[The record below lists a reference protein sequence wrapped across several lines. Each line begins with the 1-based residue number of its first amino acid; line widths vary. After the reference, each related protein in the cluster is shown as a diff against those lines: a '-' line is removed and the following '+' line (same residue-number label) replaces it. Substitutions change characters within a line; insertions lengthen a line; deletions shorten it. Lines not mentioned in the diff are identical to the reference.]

1 MEKEEKQL
9 SKLLSY
15 VLRHNPAQIGIVL
28 NEEGWTAVD
37 TLLHQLQA
45 HGYTISF
52 ALLQQIVQNN
62 SKQRFSFNDD
72 NSYIRA
78 NQGHS
83 VAINAH
89 WPQATPPSLLYH
101 GTGSQYVDAIMQEG
115 LQKRSRHHVHLSDN
129 QLTALEI
136 GRRHGKPVLLTI
148 DTAAMLKDG
157 CIFFI
162 TENNVWLTEEVKPQY
177 LSLPL

>member
-1 MEKEEKQL
+1 
-9 SKLLSY
+9 
-15 VLRHNPAQIGIVL
+15 
-28 NEEGWTAVD
+28 
-37 TLLHQLQA
+37 
-45 HGYTISF
+45 
-52 ALLQQIVQNN
+52 
-62 SKQRFSFNDD
+62 
-72 NSYIRA
+72 
-78 NQGHS
+78 
-83 VAINAH
+83 
-89 WPQATPPSLLYH
+89 
-101 GTGSQYVDAIMQEG
+101 MQEG

-129 QLTALEI
+129 QLTALEV